1 MTRKKYVIL
10 LSVLGM
16 LLITGCA
23 SQNRNLTEPGDVQSL
38 HQTKTE
44 KRLKHPR
51 DHLAFLDVYDP
62 LESVNR
68 RIWLFNTVVDN
79 NVMEPVVRAYEKVV
93 PQSVRERIR
102 NFFSNVGDIL
112 VMTNC
117 VLQGK
122 GEKTG
127 EVLARFMVNT
137 TVGGLG
143 LWDPAT
149 KIGLVKHREDFG
161 QTLGVYGIKPGP
173 YLIIPILGPSNL
185 RDAAGTV
192 TDTFTKTMI
201 VGVMDISSSADM
213 ALSTVDSL
221 EFRASMPFSYGD
233 FDSPFEYELVRTL
246 YMDMREMLI
255 HDGAY
260 TDENRKYRKSLPSQ
274 EKP

>member
-1 MTRKKYVIL
+1 ML
-10 LSVLGM
+10 ALS
-16 LLITGCA
+16 GCA
-23 SQNRNLTEPGDVQSL
+23 SQNGNLTEPGDPQSL
-38 HQTKTE
+38 HQTKIR
-44 KRLKHPR
+44 KGKQPR

-62 LESVNR
+62 FESVNR
-68 RIWLFNTVVDN
+68 RIYLFNTVVDN
-79 NVMEPVVRAYEKVV
+79 HVMEPVVRAYEKVI
-93 PQSVRERIR
+93 PRMVRERIR

-127 EVLARFMVNT
+127 ETLARFMVNT
-137 TVGGLG
+137 TAGGLG

-185 RDAAGTV
+185 RDAAGSV
-192 TDTFTKTMI
+192 TDTFTKTML

-213 ALSTVDSL
+213 ALSTVDGL

-260 TDENRKYRKSLPSQ
+260 TDENRKYRKSLQSK